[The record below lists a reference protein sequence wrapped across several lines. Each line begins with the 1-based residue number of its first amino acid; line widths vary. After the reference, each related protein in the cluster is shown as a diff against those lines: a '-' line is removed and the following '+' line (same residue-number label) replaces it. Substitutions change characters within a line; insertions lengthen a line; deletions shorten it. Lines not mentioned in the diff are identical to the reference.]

1 VSVES
6 EFADFSFNVS
16 VFDLGEL
23 IMLRKFL
30 CVAAL
35 AMFAGPAQAGVL
47 GTALSFDGNV
57 DFVNDDSAGVFV
69 DLTGDGIADLVQ
81 GVIWFDAT
89 NTAGN
94 ILPATGGSLFGIY
107 SFDLANNGL
116 GLPLLEFAGTA
127 ASTAGQTVRDLL
139 KFGTGDSADFSGLV
153 TRDATVSNAFTIIET
168 MGNYSLNNWR
178 NTAAAGTPMS
188 LEFDYGAGWTSDLSG
203 FDVALEAGLDG
214 IDDSHNIQI
223 FTAAPGGLFDG
234 TYSVRSDV
242 FGSGVEFLDLTN
254 SVSGGVGQVIIEN
267 GAIAGPG
274 ATGVG
279 VRGFNFSDRG
289 TFQVNAVPEPA
300 TIIGF
305 LALAGLGMG
314 RTVRRPSNS

>member
-1 VSVES
+1 
-6 EFADFSFNVS
+6 
-16 VFDLGEL
+16 
-23 IMLRKFL
+23 MLRKFL

-47 GTALSFDGNV
+47 GASLSFDGNI

-69 DLTGDGIADLVQ
+69 DLTGNGIADLVQ

-94 ILPATGGSLFGIY
+94 IFPATGGSLFGIY
-107 SFDLANNGL
+107 SFDLTNNGQPIPSL
-116 GLPLLEFAGTA
+116 AFTGTA
-127 ASTAGQTVRDLL
+127 ASSAGQTVRDLL
-139 KFGTGDSADFSGLV
+139 KFGTGDSADFSGLI

-178 NTAAAGTPMS
+178 NTAAAGTPMN
-188 LEFDYGAGWTSDLSG
+188 LEFDFGSGWTSDLSS

-223 FTAAPGGLFDG
+223 FFGGSGGPIGAFNG
-234 TYSVRSDV
+234 TYTVRSDV
-242 FGSGVEFLDLTN
+242 FGSGVQFLDLTN
-254 SVSGGVGQVIIEN
+254 ALSGGVGQIIIEN
-267 GAIAGPG
+267 GSISSPES
-274 ATGVG
+274 TGVG

-289 TFQVNAVPEPA
+289 TFQVNAVPEPS

-314 RTVRRPSNS
+314 RSVRRRANR